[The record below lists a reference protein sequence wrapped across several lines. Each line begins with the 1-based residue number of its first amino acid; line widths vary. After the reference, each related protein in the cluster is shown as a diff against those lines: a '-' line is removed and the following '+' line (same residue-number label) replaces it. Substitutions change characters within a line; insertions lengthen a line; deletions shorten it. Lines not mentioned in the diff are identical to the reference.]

1 MSLLNYI
8 DEKNAE
14 GIVKQVYNGFSAVVK
29 KVPNVVQFHSASP
42 ELFPKFMNY
51 VDHFSNH
58 PTLDPILI
66 AYTRLM
72 VSTRKGGEYCKRLQ
86 SALLKMYG
94 ETEERIKVAVN
105 DSANLEMDNKRKAI
119 LLFAVNMVDN
129 KIENAK
135 PHVKNLKNHGWS
147 DKDIYE
153 LCAIAGLQ
161 SGMVPLIK
169 GFEVEFD
176 F

>member
-1 MSLLNYI
+1 MSLLNYV
-8 DEKNAE
+8 DEKNAS
-14 GIVKQVYNGFSAVVK
+14 GIIKQVYNGFSAVVK

-66 AYTRLM
+66 AYTRLI
-72 VSTRKGGEYCKRLQ
+72 VSARKNGEYCKRLQ

-94 ETEERIKVAVN
+94 ETDEKIKEAIEN
-105 DSANLEMDNKRKAI
+105 TANIDMDEKRKAI
-119 LLFAVNMVDN
+119 LQFATNLADN
-129 KIENAK
+129 RIDNAK
-135 PHVKNLKNHGWS
+135 PHVNNLKNLGWS
-147 DKDIYE
+147 DKEIYE
-153 LCAIAGLQ
+153 LCAIAGMQ

-169 GFEVEFD
+169 GFKVEID